1 MLKGLKSFIALL
13 FMAATSTTFA
23 VHINH
28 DRTGQVALL
37 PYYTVNNNFITNF
50 TVTNTSGKYKAVR
63 VRLLDSRIGADL
75 LNINLYLSPYDVWNA
90 TLRMNPDTGLPNLI
104 TEDESC
110 TYPAKAGLQAGID
123 LENPYT
129 ETTDADMTEGYVEI
143 IEMGDVADG
152 AGPVLDGGFE
162 AEIDAGGAADGAINI
177 AAGDRSIPTGLLHDA
192 NGLPVDCSV
201 VADAWEAG
209 EVSTSSINGF
219 EPGSMGTSGV
229 AQDNGDPALPY
240 DHSHNAGLV
249 APSGGI
255 NTYGIMINT
264 ATGAAFVQEGVHIDH
279 YATVA
284 QHYLPD
290 DPVHYRL
297 PSLASGNIQETYIT
311 NALGDGKKGD
321 TLPLTEYD
329 TGALHDI
336 SPLPSVPM
344 GSNPLPIAAILSAE
358 SVSAPYFIEE
368 GVNGETNVVLT
379 FPMRKHGIYNGG
391 MLTNQ
396 LDPNEAACVGEL
408 DDGVDDGREVNLVS
422 LGAVVQDYP
431 HNGAGEICANVG
443 FELNLNSEGDVSSS
457 FIYFNYEVV
466 TAVMCFAGC
475 DFSPAPV
482 GTLIWHYVMNRSV
495 NVNRIIPDTG
505 NTTPLFG
512 TPSANAF
519 VLTLDRGFVSGWMT
533 FVINSNPFLYNSM
546 EYNYENNPSMQAM
559 TEPVGGLGTSVNNS
573 WTGVPVIGFS
583 AMAADVGPAQLGETV
598 ELIRETNRD

>member
-1 MLKGLKSFIALL
+1 MPKGLKSVIVLL
-13 FMAATSTTFA
+13 LMAAASTTFA
-23 VHINH
+23 VHVNH

-50 TVTNTSGKYKAVR
+50 TVTNTSGMFKAVR

-255 NTYGIMINT
+255 NAYGILINV
-264 ATGAAFVQEGVHIDH
+264 ATGAAFVQEGVHIDR
-279 YATVA
+279 YTTVA

-290 DPVHYRL
+290 DPVHYRM
-297 PSLASGNIQETYIT
+297 PSLASGDVREAYIT
-311 NALGDGKKGD
+311 NALGDGK
-321 TLPLTEYD
+321 
-329 TGALHDI
+329 
-336 SPLPSVPM
+336 
-344 GSNPLPIAAILSAE
+344 
-358 SVSAPYFIEE
+358 
-368 GVNGETNVVLT
+368 
-379 FPMRKHGIYNGG
+379 
-391 MLTNQ
+391 
-396 LDPNEAACVGEL
+396 
-408 DDGVDDGREVNLVS
+408 
-422 LGAVVQDYP
+422 
-431 HNGAGEICANVG
+431 
-443 FELNLNSEGDVSSS
+443 
-457 FIYFNYEVV
+457 
-466 TAVMCFAGC
+466 
-475 DFSPAPV
+475 
-482 GTLIWHYVMNRSV
+482 
-495 NVNRIIPDTG
+495 
-505 NTTPLFG
+505 
-512 TPSANAF
+512 
-519 VLTLDRGFVSGWMT
+519 
-533 FVINSNPFLYNSM
+533 
-546 EYNYENNPSMQAM
+546 
-559 TEPVGGLGTSVNNS
+559 
-573 WTGVPVIGFS
+573 
-583 AMAADVGPAQLGETV
+583 
-598 ELIRETNRD
+598 